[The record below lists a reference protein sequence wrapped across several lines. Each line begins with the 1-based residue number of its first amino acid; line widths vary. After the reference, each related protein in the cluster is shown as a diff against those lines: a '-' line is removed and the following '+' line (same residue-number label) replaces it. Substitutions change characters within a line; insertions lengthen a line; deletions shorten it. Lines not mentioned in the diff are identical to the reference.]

1 MYNIIKRVKRVKI
14 INLTRNFSNRI
25 SLKEKITQE
34 KEENDLSKE
43 IFKIEN
49 KHMNN
54 ECDEELDRLDQ
65 VSKKHS
71 EVN

>member
-1 MYNIIKRVKRVKI
+1 MYNIIKRVKI
-14 INLTRNFSNRI
+14 INLTRSFSNRI

-65 VSKKHS
+65 ISKKHS

>member
-1 MYNIIKRVKRVKI
+1 MYNIIKRVKI
-14 INLTRNFSNRI
+14 INLTRSFSNRI
-25 SLKEKITQE
+25 SVKKKITQE

>member
-1 MYNIIKRVKRVKI
+1 MLRLIKSVRVKSFK
-14 INLTRNFSNRI
+14 RNFSNKI
-25 SLKEKITQE
+25 SFKDKITQE

>member
-1 MYNIIKRVKRVKI
+1 MYNIIKRVKI
-14 INLTRNFSNRI
+14 INLTRSFSNRI
-25 SLKEKITQE
+25 SVKEKITQE